1 MAKNSPV
8 NPPVLLVE
16 DNPCDEELT
25 IRALRRSRL
34 ANPVLVARD
43 GEEALA
49 FLFGREEPAGGG
61 AAELPQVILLD
72 LNLPKVNGLEVL
84 RQIRADARTRLIPVV
99 ILTSSQAD
107 EDRLAS
113 YERGCNSFVR
123 KPVEFLQF
131 AEAVGQLGC
140 YWLLINE
147 PPGIR

>member
-1 MAKNSPV
+1 MTENGPV

-43 GEEALA
+43 GAEALEM
-49 FLFGREEPAGGG
+49 LSGRAGTP
-61 AAELPQVILLD
+61 LPRVVLLD

-99 ILTSSQAD
+99 ILTSSRAD

-113 YERGCNSFVR
+113 YELGCNSFVR

-131 AEAVGQLGC
+131 AEAMQKLGL
-140 YWLLINE
+140 YWLLLNK
-147 PPGIR
+147 PPAKPEKS